1 MTASRA
7 SATAA
12 INAQRPAGPGWNF
25 RETPTSELLF
35 IK

>member
-7 SATAA
+7 SAIAA
-12 INAQRPAGPGWNF
+12 INAHRPARPGWNF
-25 RETPTSELLF
+25 RETPTSEMLF